1 MKSDAEAAESLSQY
15 VKFWMRERGM
25 SYPND
30 VVEAAARKGAQISNT
45 KVNTIILAQYANHQM
60 RVLEALA
67 LALVRPLGEVFQA
80 ALGYFPPIAEMSE
93 FKESDAANLWNLMR
107 HLSAKE
113 RRPYERYLQMLA
125 NEIHRT
131 ANKDNE

>member
-1 MKSDAEAAESLSQY
+1 MKSDAEAAESLSNY

-30 VVEAAARKGAQISNT
+30 VVEAATRKGAQISNT

-67 LALVRPLGEVFQA
+67 LGLGRPLGEVFSA
-80 ALGYFPPIAEMSE
+80 ALGYFPELTEQPE
-93 FKESDAANLWNLMR
+93 FKESDAAHLWNLIR
-107 HLSAKE
+107 QLPAKE
-113 RRPYERYLQMLA
+113 RKVYERYVQMLA

-131 ANKDNE
+131 ANKENE